1 MTVALQSSDLVSALI
16 PVDNAPVNAPLKSDF
31 GKYVRGMQEVEA
43 QGVTKQSDADKIL
56 KEYEEV
62 SFSLLCSDW
71 VLGQSSKSSKTH
83 TNCTV
88 PPHPSI
94 SLDQPSSR
102 GRWSE
107 DEIPYPFIGAGTG
120 YSCYG

>member
-31 GKYVRGMQEVEA
+31 GNYVQGMQEVEA

-62 SFSLLCSDW
+62 NFSFLRSER
-71 VLGQSSKSSKTH
+71 V
-83 TNCTV
+83 
-88 PPHPSI
+88 
-94 SLDQPSSR
+94 LDQNSKLTR
-102 GRWSE
+102 
-107 DEIPYPFIGAGTG
+107 IA
-120 YSCYG
+120 